1 MKKTIFLIFITLLL
15 LPCFAERKTRVDS
28 YGHQQIKIIWN
39 TNYTLGPDGTNWAK
53 DSWGS
58 GWTKALRYDYILN
71 PKNTANNISRAT
83 ITLYTNDNAGYCDYK
98 YAVIVYAEKDGLTE
112 LVSRT
117 DYYDFAYNQAKI
129 EFDDWVNIHEYFV
142 SF

>member
-1 MKKTIFLIFITLLL
+1 MKKLYILFFISLLAI
-15 LPCFAERKTRVDS
+15 PCFAERKTRVDS
-28 YGHQQIKIIWN
+28 YGHQQVKIIWN
-39 TNYTLGPDGTNWAK
+39 TNYTSGPNDENWAK

-58 GWTKALRYDYILN
+58 GWTSALRYLYLIN
-71 PKNTANNISRAT
+71 PKNTANNTSRAK
-83 ITLYTNDNAGYCDYK
+83 ITLYTNNNAGYYDYK
-98 YAVIVYAEKDGLTE
+98 YAVIVYVEKDGLSE

-129 EFDDWVNIHEYFV
+129 DFDTWVNAFECFV

>member
-1 MKKTIFLIFITLLL
+1 MKKTIFLIFISLLL

-58 GWTKALRYDYILN
+58 GWTNALRYEFIIN
-71 PKNTANNISRAT
+71 PKNTVNNTSRAT
-83 ITLYTNDNAGYCDYK
+83 ITLFTDNNARFYDYK
-98 YAVIVYAEKDGLTE
+98 YLVIVEVEKDGLWE
-112 LVSRT
+112 VVSRT
-117 DYYDFAYNQAKI
+117 KYYDFAYNQAKI
-129 EFDDWVNIHEYFV
+129 EFDTWVNVHEYFV